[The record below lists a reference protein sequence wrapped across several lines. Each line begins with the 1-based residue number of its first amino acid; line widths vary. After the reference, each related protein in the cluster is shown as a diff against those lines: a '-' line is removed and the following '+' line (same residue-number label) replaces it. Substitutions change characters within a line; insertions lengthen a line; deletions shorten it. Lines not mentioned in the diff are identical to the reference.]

1 MFYPKFYKIWYKNLI
16 CNLKLDVTAAINVQ
30 VWASRTFNVSVR
42 TIQNRQREQEQTKI
56 SNNLFLF
63 LVINFLV
70 RGFILFE
77 FQIMTLS

>member
-42 TIQNRQREQEQTKI
+42 TIQNRERARANQNIKQ
-56 SNNLFLF
+56 
-63 LVINFLV
+63 LVLV
-70 RGFILFE
+70 V
-77 FQIMTLS
+77 SH